1 MILRRVER
9 HIIDRQSKWFKI
21 LREKCFLAKNVYNH
35 GNYLI
40 RQEFFNSGNYLG
52 YSKVEKLMHDD
63 VEFPDYWNLGLANSS
78 QQIIRSLDKN
88 WKSFFKSIKDW
99 AKHKDK
105 YLGMPKPPKYL
116 KKDRLKD
123 FALTYAQIHVSD
135 GFIEF
140 PKSISDDYG
149 NRMKIHV
156 CFPNKP
162 EFKKFQMCRVIPRND
177 RIILEFVYTVD
188 IEVKKLENQNIAA
201 IDLGL
206 DNFVTLVNNIGEKP
220 VIINGKGLKSCNQYY
235 NKKIAELKS
244 KLDTQYEDKRYSHKL
259 YSITNKRNDK
269 VDYFMHKAS
278 NFIVS
283 YCKQHNI
290 STLVVGKNDGWKQET
305 NIGKVNNQNFV
316 QIPYLSLIS
325 KLTYKCE
332 QSGISLILTEES
344 YTSGTSFLDN
354 EQPTKE
360 FYNKSRRIKRG
371 LFKSN
376 SGKLI
381 NADVN
386 AAYQIMKKVFCDAE
400 MPADRGFVM
409 NPLCY
414 TIKF

>member
-1 MILRRVER
+1 
-9 HIIDRQSKWFKI
+9 
-21 LREKCFLAKNVYNH
+21 
-35 GNYLI
+35 
-40 RQEFFNSGNYLG
+40 
-52 YSKVEKLMHDD
+52 
-63 VEFPDYWNLGLANSS
+63 
-78 QQIIRSLDKN
+78 
-88 WKSFFKSIKDW
+88 
-99 AKHKDK
+99 
-105 YLGMPKPPKYL
+105 
-116 KKDRLKD
+116 
-123 FALTYAQIHVSD
+123 
-135 GFIEF
+135 
-140 PKSISDDYG
+140 
-149 NRMKIHV
+149 
-156 CFPNKP
+156 
-162 EFKKFQMCRVIPRND
+162 MCRVIPRND
-177 RIILEFVYTVD
+177 RIILEFIYTVD
-188 IEVKKLENQNIAA
+188 IEVRKLENQNIAA

-206 DNFVTLVNNIGEKP
+206 DNFVTMVNNIGEKP

-244 KLDTQYEDKRYSHKL
+244 KLDTQYNDKRYSHKL

-269 VDYFMHKAS
+269 IDYFMHKAS

-283 YCKQHNI
+283 YCKQNNI
-290 STLVVGKNDGWKQET
+290 STLVIGKNDGWKQEI

-332 QSGISLILTEES
+332 QSEISLILTEES

-354 EQPTKE
+354 EQPKKE

-386 AAYQIMKKVFCDAE
+386 AAYQIMKKVFCDTE

>member
-9 HIIDRQSKWFKI
+9 HIIDRQHKWFNV

-40 RQEFFNSGNYLG
+40 RQEFFNSGKYLG

-63 VEFPDYWNLGLANSS
+63 IEFPDYWNLGLANSS
-78 QQIIRSLDKN
+78 QQILRSLDKN
-88 WKSFFKSIKDW
+88 WKSFFKSIKEW
-99 AKHKDK
+99 SKHKEK
-105 YLGMPKPPKYL
+105 YLGIPKPPKYL
-116 KKDRLKD
+116 KKYGLKE
-123 FALTYAQIHVSD
+123 FSLTYAQIHVSND
-135 GFIEF
+135 FIEF
-140 PKSISDDYG
+140 PKSISDNHG

-162 EFKKFQMCRVIPRND
+162 EFKKFQMCRVVPRND

-188 IEVKKLENQNIAA
+188 IEIKKFENKNIAA

-206 DNFVTLVNNIGEKP
+206 DNFVTLVDNLGNKP
-220 VIINGKGLKSCNQYY
+220 IIINGKGLKSCNQYY
-235 NKKIAELKS
+235 NKKIAKLKS
-244 KLDTQYEDKRYSHKL
+244 KLDTQYKDKYYTHKL
-259 YSITNKRNDK
+259 YLITNKRNDK
-269 VDYFMHKAS
+269 IDYFMHKVS
-278 NFIVS
+278 NFIIF
-283 YCKQHNI
+283 YCKKHSI
-290 STLVVGKNDGWKQET
+290 STLIIGKNDGWKQGI

-316 QIPYLSLIS
+316 QIPYISLIS
-325 KLTYKCE
+325 KLAYKCE
-332 QSGISLILTEES
+332 QSGISFITTEES

-354 EQPTKE
+354 ELPTKE
-360 FYNKSRRIKRG
+360 LYNKSRRIKRG

-386 AAYQIMKKVFCDAE
+386 AAYQIMKKVFRDAE

-409 NPLCY
+409 NPLRY